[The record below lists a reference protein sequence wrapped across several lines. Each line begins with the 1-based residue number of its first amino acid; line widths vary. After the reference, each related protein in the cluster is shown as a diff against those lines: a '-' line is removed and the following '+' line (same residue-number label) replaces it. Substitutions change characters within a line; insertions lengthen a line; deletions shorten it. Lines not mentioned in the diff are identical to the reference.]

1 MSRLQF
7 GNKGG
12 KNKEEVKKVDAY
24 EKASALMSDVI
35 MNYRTVISFGD
46 KNVKTVV
53 AKFEYLLEEP
63 SKKRVKNAHIAGF
76 FFGYSMAS
84 RMVFIGAVFAI
95 GTWVIDKFHYKP

>member
-53 AKFEYLLEEP
+53 AKFE
-63 SKKRVKNAHIAGF
+63 
-76 FFGYSMAS
+76 
-84 RMVFIGAVFAI
+84 
-95 GTWVIDKFHYKP
+95 